1 MKKSLV
7 ALLIVG
13 VLLSPAGAWAGG
25 YGRHHHGHHHKGHH
39 AEYLALGILGGVLGG
54 IALGHAISD
63 HAHYPPPPP
72 VYVPRHVYYG
82 PAYPVH
88 RHHRHCHH

>member
-1 MKKSLV
+1 
-7 ALLIVG
+7 
-13 VLLSPAGAWAGG
+13 
-25 YGRHHHGHHHKGHH
+25 
-39 AEYLALGILGGVLGG
+39 LGG